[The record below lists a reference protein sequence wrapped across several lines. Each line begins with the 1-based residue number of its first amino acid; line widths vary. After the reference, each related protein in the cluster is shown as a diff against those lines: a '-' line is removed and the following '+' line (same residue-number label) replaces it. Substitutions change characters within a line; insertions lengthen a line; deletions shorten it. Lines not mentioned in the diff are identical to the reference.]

1 MIEQI
6 TNRLGAKKQSEIV
19 EEDEDEFVFGSQEEE
34 PTKVED
40 NDETDPAEETH
51 CTDPDIDEFGL
62 DLKKIR
68 EVEQMFKIKQMNKG
82 LTQQEKQLKYEIET
96 KRAMY
101 QMDRF
106 VSISEVHI
114 IVKDSLMELYDK
126 LAASHR
132 LAKSNQIEIA
142 RMDTVVKK
150 CTQAVRSLEKL
161 GNGVTMLY
169 RQMKEQTI
177 KIVDIQHKVKDN

>member
-6 TNRLGAKKQSEIV
+6 TNRLGAKKQSEIL
-19 EEDEDEFVFGSQEEE
+19 EEDEEE
-34 PTKVED
+34 PTKVGADEILNSED

-51 CTDPDIDEFGL
+51 FTDPDIDEFGL

-132 LAKSNQIEIA
+132 LAKQNQIEIA